1 MMALSCLNYHTSI
14 GSEVVIILIVVA
26 HTYEKSLRHV
36 AVVAKFP
43 DVKKPK
49 TSLKKRIRTVSNFIE
64 IIQCHL
70 ICQMLAK
77 FSGVESQ
84 RPNLSLKKEGKNFS
98 VVFTYSVKQARE
110 IRKFHVAVVQRGLK
124 NVQKRVMH
132 VQSCNFANVNLLLFA
147 VLFAVASP
155 SSLLMFPML

>member
-36 AVVAKFP
+36 AMVAKFP

-84 RPNLSLKKEGKNFS
+84 RANLSLKKEGTS
-98 VVFTYSVKQARE
+98 P
-110 IRKFHVAVVQRGLK
+110 IRKSEVIFNAPNRS
-124 NVQKRVMH
+124 M
-132 VQSCNFANVNLLLFA
+132 
-147 VLFAVASP
+147 
-155 SSLLMFPML
+155 